1 MAKELVVRSFERAVS
16 GLRSQCLAFP
26 EIIAQ
31 SVANIAPT
39 ATPTVNLG
47 LVYASAGNG
56 TWLTYAI
63 ATVGL
68 IFVGMNINQFARRS
82 ASPGSLYA
90 YIAKGLGS
98 TVGVMSGW
106 SLVLAYLFTAMAVLC
121 GFANYTNVLVSP
133 FGIQFSPMFLYAICA
148 GIAWYCAYKDIQLST
163 ILMLVIEGLS
173 VGLILVLAV
182 VILFKQNFT
191 VDMSQ
196 LSLQNVKPE
205 GLQLGLVLAVF
216 SYVGFESATA
226 LGDEAKKPLQFIPRA
241 VILSTVLSGL
251 FFILLSYVEVLGF
264 QGSSTPLN
272 QSSAPLNDL
281 ASSVGVGYFGLL
293 ITVAAIVSLF
303 GCTLAS
309 INAGARILFTMA
321 RHGIFHTSI
330 GKAHNTNGTPH
341 IAVTMSSLFVFLVP
355 ASMSLFG
362 LKILDVYGYLGTI
375 ATYGFLVTYILIS
388 IAAPMYLYR
397 EGILK
402 LMDVAIA
409 VVAVLFMLIPV
420 VGSIYPVPATPFNVF
435 PYLFLMYLAVGGGWL
450 LMLRLHSP
458 EIIENM
464 ELELEKIHTKFNEMK
479 KV

>member
-1 MAKELVVRSFERAVS
+1 MAKELVVRPKERAFS
-16 GLRSQCLAFP
+16 GLQSQCLTFP

-39 ATPTVNLG
+39 ATPTINLG

-56 TWLTYAI
+56 TWLTYVI
-63 ATVGL
+63 ATIGL
-68 IFVGMNINQFARRS
+68 VFVGMNINQFARRS

-90 YIAKGLGS
+90 YIAKGLGA
-98 TVGVMSGW
+98 TVGVLSGW

-121 GFANYTNVLVSP
+121 GFANYTNVLISP
-133 FGIQFSPMFLYAICA
+133 LGIEFAPMFLYAICA

-163 ILMLVIEGLS
+163 ILMLAIEGLS
-173 VGLILVLAV
+173 VGIILLLAV
-182 VILFKQNFT
+182 VILFKQNFA

-205 GLQLGLVLAVF
+205 GLQLGLVLAIF

-281 ASSVGVGYFGLL
+281 ASGVGVGYFGLF
-293 ITVAAIVSLF
+293 ITLAAIVSFF

-321 RHGIFHTSI
+321 RHGIFHASI
-330 GKAHNTNGTPH
+330 GKAHDVNGTPH

-402 LMDVAIA
+402 VMDIAIA
-409 VVAVLFMLIPV
+409 VIAVLFMLVPV
-420 VGSIYPVPATPFNVF
+420 VGSIYPLPASPFNVF
-435 PYLFLMYLAVGGGWL
+435 PYLFLMYLMVGGGWF

-458 EIIENM
+458 EIVENM